1 MSFTKE
7 KRDKIQHNLM
17 ELINNDDAEFI
28 QKLIKKYSL
37 TATSIRRYIKE
48 LIDQNIIRKDDE
60 RACGYD
66 LTWTEYEYIY
76 DIANENFEEHE
87 IYGEILAPVIKDF
100 SESAKKIWPYVFVE
114 IMNNA
119 LEHSGADKVICKIRT
134 SYLYTD
140 IIIADTGEGIFQRI
154 KDYVKKEKNIDIST
168 RDIILELHKGKLT
181 IAKYLHTGEGIF
193 FVSKMLDYFA
203 ICSDNQVFYHG
214 MQSADASLKAYLE
227 SYANK
232 ISGYGTTVWMCLS
245 NFSTRKMNEIFDE
258 FSSDNEGFSKT
269 IIPIREIC
277 HGGYPVARSLAR
289 RLVYRMEQFGD
300 IILDFSEVPM
310 IGQGFAH
317 EVFVVFKNKFPE
329 VNITAINAN
338 SDVNKMIQHVLNTK
352 YDD

>member
-7 KRDKIQHNLM
+7 KREKIQHNML
-17 ELINNDDAEFI
+17 ELINNDDADFI
-28 QKLIKKYSL
+28 PKLVKKYGM
-37 TATSIRRYIKE
+37 TSTSVRRYLSE
-48 LIDQNIIRKDDE
+48 LMDKNVIHKTKDK
-60 RACGYD
+60 ACGYD

-76 DIANENFEEHE
+76 DIENEVYEEHE
-87 IYGEILAPVIKDF
+87 IYGEILDPLICKF
-100 SESAKKIWPYVFVE
+100 SESARKIWPYVFVE

-134 SYLYTD
+134 CYLYTD
-140 IIIADTGEGIFQRI
+140 IIIADTGLGIFQRI
-154 KDYVKKEKNIDIST
+154 KDYVKNEKNIDIST

-214 MQSADASLKAYLE
+214 LQAADASLKAYLE

-232 ISGYGTTVWMCLS
+232 ISGYGTTVWMELS

-258 FSSDNEGFSKT
+258 FSTDNEGFSKT

-289 RLVYRMEQFGD
+289 RLVYRMEQFAE
-300 IILDFSEVPM
+300 ITLDFEDVPM

-317 EVFVVFKNKFPE
+317 EVFVVFKNKYPD
-329 VNITAINAN
+329 VNIIAINTN
-338 SDVNKMIQHVLNTK
+338 PDVNKMIQHVLNTK